1 MTTHHLYVG
10 SELCSNTSYNILIS
24 HRTKSQILFAKYAV
38 RGPSVRPTGERLS
51 IRKTMGSCLMM
62 MVWYVV
68 ILRLQWIPVA
78 ISPALWLNQQSADW
92 GASPGWCSTSSCL
105 FNLLVSWS
113 HFYTKFL
120 SIYNGRKPTS
130 SLPTTTCLWFQG
142 LTVFVIDIKLK
153 ENTNPSPTDQ
163 QGHSVRISINTDQT
177 YYTPLRG
184 IYMARPDR
192 EAEKLQSLSGWWLAE
207 GDTIS
212 NWFRGEP
219 SRCGRADE
227 WLEVHHGQS
236 VPVSPL
242 SLSLSLSREGKTNE
256 RCVTSWWSSHLQ
268 PGITLSPPSYLTA
281 KFALNI
287 DNNINIHWQLAII
300 RLDNVQYLVLPLH
313 AYVNIDTQQKRPT
326 KNLIY

>member
-78 ISPALWLNQQSADW
+78 ISPALWLNQQSPDW

-177 YYTPLRG
+177 YYTPLQVFTWHG
-184 IYMARPDR
+184 QTEKQKNSNLSLGGGWLR
-192 EAEKLQSLSGWWLAE
+192 EIQSQIDLEGSRAHVAGQTNDLRCITASQSLLVLS
-207 GDTIS
+207 
-212 NWFRGEP
+212 
-219 SRCGRADE
+219 
-227 WLEVHHGQS
+227 
-236 VPVSPL
+236 L
-242 SLSLSLSREGKTNE
+242 SLSLSLSRG
-256 RCVTSWWSSHLQ
+256 
-268 PGITLSPPSYLTA
+268 
-281 KFALNI
+281 
-287 DNNINIHWQLAII
+287 
-300 RLDNVQYLVLPLH
+300 
-313 AYVNIDTQQKRPT
+313 
-326 KNLIY
+326 